1 MNDDFATAM
10 GRALDLTRA
19 GSPIEATRLI
29 QDALNIPTPATT
41 GPQPAM
47 AGQGAGRRL
56 GQVVD
61 ALASARKAMAASGQ
75 GARPMPA
82 IPTGA
87 RYEARRHDSAFGA
100 RDYRLF
106 LPSSREA
113 APQGLVLMLHGCTQN
128 ADDFAV
134 GTQMNPLAEAH
145 NLIVVY
151 PEQSRAANQMGCW
164 NWFQPEHQRRG
175 GGEPALLDDL
185 ARTIAGEFAID
196 RRRIYVAG
204 LSAGGAMAAILGQ
217 AYPETFAAVG
227 VHSGL
232 APGAASDMAS
242 AFAAM
247 RAPSSHSARKSTP
260 PVRSIV
266 FHGSADSTVSPANAD
281 AVIAAALGSRPA
293 TELILPVRD
302 GASVTLYQDQSGA
315 TVAEKWSLAGLNH
328 AWSGGAAE
336 GSYTDPKG
344 RDASA
349 EMLRF
354 FLAGSHRD
362 QD

>member
-10 GRALDLTRA
+10 GRAFDLTRA
-19 GSPIEATRLI
+19 GSPIDATRLI
-29 QDALNIPTPATT
+29 QEALNISTPNITS
-41 GPQPAM
+41 PQPTM
-47 AGQGAGRRL
+47 AGPGTGRRL

-75 GARPMPA
+75 GARPTPT

-87 RYEARRHDSAFGA
+87 RYEARRHDSTFGA

-113 APQGLVLMLHGCTQN
+113 PPQGLVLMLHGCTQN

-134 GTQMNPLAEAH
+134 GTRMNQLAEAH

-164 NWFQPEHQRRG
+164 NWFQPEHQSRG
-175 GGEPALLDDL
+175 AGEPALLEDL
-185 ARTIAGEFAID
+185 ARAIAGEFASD
-196 RRRIYVAG
+196 RHRIYVAG

-232 APGAASDMAS
+232 APGAATDMAS

-247 RAPSSHSARKSTP
+247 RTPSARSARKSTTA
-260 PVRSIV
+260 VRSIV

-281 AVIAAALGSRPA
+281 AVIAAALGAVRA
-293 TELILPVRD
+293 AELNLPVKD
-302 GASVTLYQDQSGA
+302 GASVTLYQDKAGTA
-315 TVAEKWSLAGLNH
+315 LAEKWSLAGLNH

-344 RDASA
+344 PDASA

-354 FLAGSHRD
+354 FLADHPRD
-362 QD
+362 HS

>member
-19 GSPIEATRLI
+19 GSPMQATRLI
-29 QDALNIPTPATT
+29 QEALHLPVTD
-41 GPQPAM
+41 PQPAM
-47 AGQGAGRRL
+47 PGQGSGRRL

-61 ALASARKAMAASGQ
+61 ALASVRKTMAASGQ
-75 GARPMPA
+75 GARPAPA
-82 IPTGA
+82 VPATA
-87 RYEARRHDSAFGA
+87 RYDLRQHKMAFGT
-100 RDYRLF
+100 RDYRLYA
-106 LPSSREA
+106 PSPRDEP
-113 APQGLVLMLHGCTQN
+113 PQGLVMMLHGCTQN

-134 GTQMNPLAEAH
+134 GTRMNDLAEAH
-145 NLIVVY
+145 NLLVVY
-151 PEQSRAANQMGCW
+151 PEQSRTANQMGCW
-164 NWFQPEHQRRG
+164 NWFQPEHQSRG
-175 GGEPALLDDL
+175 AGEPALLDDL
-185 ARTIAGEFAID
+185 ARAVASEFAVG
-196 RRRIYVAG
+196 RGRIYVAG

-232 APGAASDMAS
+232 APGAATDMAS

-247 RAPSSHSARKSTP
+247 RAPSARSARQGTVA
-260 PVRSIV
+260 VRSIV

-281 AVIAAALGSRPA
+281 AVITAALGPA
-293 TELILPVRD
+293 RGAELNLPAKN
-302 GASVTLYQDQSGA
+302 GASVTLYQDQNGA

-344 RDASA
+344 PDASA

-354 FLAGSHRD
+354 FLAGAGRNRR
-362 QD
+362 

>member
-19 GSPIEATRLI
+19 GAPMQATRLI
-29 QDALNIPTPATT
+29 QKALHIPAPGA
-41 GPQPAM
+41 QPAM
-47 AGQGAGRRL
+47 AGPGAGRRL

-61 ALASARKAMAASGQ
+61 ALASARKTMAASGQ
-75 GARPMPA
+75 GARPVPA
-82 IPTGA
+82 VPTAA
-87 RYEARRHDSAFGA
+87 RYEARQHKTALGA

-106 LPSSREA
+106 VPSPRDE
-113 APQGLVLMLHGCTQN
+113 PLQGLVMMLHGCTQN

-134 GTQMNPLAEAH
+134 GTRMNHLAEEH
-145 NLIVVY
+145 NMLVVY

-164 NWFQPEHQRRG
+164 NWFQPEHQSRG
-175 GGEPALLDDL
+175 AGEPALLDDL
-185 ARTIAGEFAID
+185 ARAVALEFFI
-196 RRRIYVAG
+196 RSGRIYVAG

-232 APGAASDMAS
+232 APGAATDMAS
-242 AFAAM
+242 AIAAM
-247 RAPSSHSARKSTP
+247 RSPCARSSRQRTAA
-260 PVRSIV
+260 VRSIV

-281 AVIAAALGSRPA
+281 AVITAALG
-293 TELILPVRD
+293 PVRGAALSLPAKD

-315 TVAEKWSLAGLNH
+315 TLAEKWSLAGLDH

-344 RDASA
+344 ADASA

-354 FLAGSHRD
+354 FIAGSGGDHS
-362 QD
+362 